1 MTVSRVWVFAEL
13 QEGKVTS
20 GSLELLTKAR
30 ELGDTVE
37 AVILG
42 ANAGGAVAELGNHGA
57 STVYV
62 GDDGAYDQQLI
73 GGPGADALAQLVG
86 QHHPDLILFNGSYA
100 GRDVAGR
107 LAAKLDVALIA
118 NLTGVEA
125 SGSVTVSS
133 SIFGAQKRDNHVW

>member
-13 QEGKVTS
+13 QEGKVTA

-30 ELGDTVE
+30 EVGDTVE

-42 ANAGGAVAELGNHGA
+42 ANAESAVAELGNHGA

-62 GDDGAYDQQLI
+62 GNDAAYDEQLI
-73 GGPGADALAQLVG
+73 GGPGADAVAELVG
-86 QHHPDLILFNGSYA
+86 EHHPDLILFNGSYA

-107 LAAKLDVALIA
+107 LSAKLDVPLIA
-118 NLTGVEA
+118 NLTDVEA
-125 SGSVTVSS
+125 GGQVTV
-133 SIFGAQKRDNHVW
+133 